1 MCMGVLA
8 CGGTPKEKA
17 EVFYGILQD
26 GGMSAHTHI
35 SASDKDMEPT
45 FRKMCALSTVELFI
59 WAHDITG
66 FESPFADQYQTIRDV
81 HEDMRE
87 DIFLE
92 AIYGNETKLDNEVW
106 VKKIVETGKYVF
118 NSKDLRK
125 MIFKQCSIEYK
136 L

>member
-45 FRKMCALSTVELFI
+45 FKKMCALSTIELFM

-66 FESPFADQYQTIRDV
+66 FESPFAD
-81 HEDMRE
+81 
-87 DIFLE
+87 
-92 AIYGNETKLDNEVW
+92 
-106 VKKIVETGKYVF
+106 
-118 NSKDLRK
+118 
-125 MIFKQCSIEYK
+125 
-136 L
+136 